1 MSASSLTTGRALAIA
16 ALVLGAAAPF
26 AGSPY
31 RSAYGSVDVTEL
43 AGVVAREEDHV
54 TALELA
60 TWIHDRKPGLR
71 VIDVREPDEFAAY
84 PIPTAENI
92 PLAQFNRLSVKPDET
107 LVLYSGGGAHA
118 AQAWVFIRAI
128 GHRRVFF
135 LSGGL
140 NEWLDDVMNPVA
152 STPITKYFGGV
163 ARPEGTAPPT
173 AATTADRVKALRRRG
188 C

>member
-1 MSASSLTTGRALAIA
+1 MTAPPLHTGRALAVG
-16 ALVLGAAAPF
+16 ALVLGTAAAF

-31 RSAYGSVDVTEL
+31 RAARGSVDVTEL
-43 AGVVAREEDHV
+43 SSMVAREEDHV

-60 TWIHDRKPGLR
+60 AWIHDRKPGLR

-84 PIPTAENI
+84 QIPTAENV
-92 PLAQFNRLSVKPDET
+92 PLAQFSRLSLKPDET
-107 LVLYSGGGAHA
+107 VVLYSGGGAHA
-118 AQAWVFIRAI
+118 AQAWVFIRAM
-128 GHRRVFF
+128 GHRQVFF

-140 NEWLDDVMNPVA
+140 NEWIDEVMNPVA

-163 ARPEGTAPPT
+163 ARPEGSASPNS
-173 AATTADRVKALRRRG
+173 ATTADRVKQLRRRG

>member
-1 MSASSLTTGRALAIA
+1 MTAGPQHIGRALAA
-16 ALVLGAAAPF
+16 SALVLGAAAAF

-31 RSAYGSVDVTEL
+31 RFARGSVDVTEL
-43 AGVVAREEDHV
+43 ANMVAREEDHV

-60 TWIHDRKPGLR
+60 AWIHDRRAGLR

-84 PIPTAENI
+84 QIPTAENV
-92 PLAQFNRLSVKPDET
+92 PLARFSRLSLKADET
-107 LVLYSGGGAHA
+107 VVLYSGGGAHA
-118 AQAWVFIRAI
+118 AQAWVFIRAM
-128 GHRRVFF
+128 GHRQVFF

-140 NEWLDDVMNPVA
+140 NEWIDEVMNPAA

-163 ARPEGTAPPT
+163 ARPAGSVPPD
-173 AATTADRVKALRRRG
+173 ASTTADRVKQLRRRG